1 MTFSQWVQWADQQMW
16 GPGMLVLLM
25 GTGIYLTVRTRF
37 LPWRN
42 LGYALRSA
50 LGREARVSSGGD
62 GAVSPFSA
70 LMTALAA
77 TIGTGTLRAWP
88 PLSPPAAPVPW
99 CGWSSPPPSA

>member
-50 LGREARVSSGGD
+50 LGREARVSSGGKRAYAPRGRKHD
-62 GAVSPFSA
+62 AENGPAPFRRRP
-70 LMTALAA
+70 
-77 TIGTGTLRAWP
+77 GGQ
-88 PLSPPAAPVPW
+88 LSI
-99 CGWSSPPPSA
+99 

>member
-50 LGREARVSSGGD
+50 LGREAG
-62 GAVSPFSA
+62 SA
-70 LMTALAA
+70 PAA
-77 TIGTGTLRAWP
+77 TGPCP
-88 PLSPPAAPVPW
+88 PSPP
-99 CGWSSPPPSA
+99 